1 MLYVEILLQA
11 LGYTFSA
18 QHYILPQVCHMLLP
32 SKMIRAKAALLWRQ
46 NIQLQTNPEKSSRY
60 FIKLIEPT

>member
-11 LGYTFSA
+11 LVPSTIF
-18 QHYILPQVCHMLLP
+18 CHMLLP
-32 SKMIRAKAALLWRQ
+32 SKMISAKAALLWRQ